1 MSYLSVVLD
10 AIKPTDDLKDDHLN
24 NRATYNYESK
34 SVYVKSNNVLERKT
48 KLFALNVV
56 NVA

>member
-1 MSYLSVVLD
+1 MVLD
-10 AIKPTDDLKDDHLN
+10 AIKPTDDLKDDQLEIN